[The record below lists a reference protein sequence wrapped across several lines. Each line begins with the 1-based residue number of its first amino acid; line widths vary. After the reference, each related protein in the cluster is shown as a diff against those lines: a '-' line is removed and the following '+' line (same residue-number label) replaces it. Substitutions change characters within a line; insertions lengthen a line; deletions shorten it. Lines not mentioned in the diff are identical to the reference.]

1 MCVSSLQKNTWLC
14 NNDGNCTNLNEVGE
28 SHVESLVEKQKESFC
43 RPFQEWWIGIDNTVD
58 VLRMMLDW

>member
-28 SHVESLVEKQKESFC
+28 SHVESLVEKQKESF
-43 RPFQEWWIGIDNTVD
+43 
-58 VLRMMLDW
+58 